1 MQKTRW
7 FVWTALPLVA
17 LFLMACPAAEE
28 EAATEPA
35 PAAEPAA
42 TAAPAE
48 EVVAIAEIQSRA
60 DVSVSGTV
68 ILTATAEGVHI
79 TAEVAGVAP
88 GLHGF
93 HIHEVGDCSAEDFT
107 SAGGHFNP
115 AGIDHAGP
123 DAESSH
129 AGDLGNI
136 EVGED
141 GTGRLELTSTRL
153 TLDDGPTSALG
164 RGVILHEG
172 EDDLTSQPT
181 GAAGSRLGCGVIALV
196 GGEDAGAEEGGDE
209 EAGE

>member
-1 MQKTRW
+1 MQKTRR
-7 FVWTALPLVA
+7 FVWTALPFLVLPLLA
-17 LFLMACPAAEE
+17 LFLMACPPAEETAQPEAAAEE
-28 EAATEPA
+28 SAAAT
-35 PAAEPAA
+35 

-48 EVVAIAEIQSRA
+48 EVVALAELQSRA

-68 ILTATAEGVHI
+68 ILTATADGVHL
-79 TAEVAGVAP
+79 TADVAGVPP

-115 AGIDHAGP
+115 AGVDHAGP
-123 DAESSH
+123 GAEMSH

-141 GTGRLELTSTRL
+141 GTGHLELTSTAL
-153 TLDDGPTSALG
+153 TLDDGPHSALG

-172 EDDLTSQPT
+172 QDDLTTQPT
-181 GAAGSRLGCGVIALV
+181 GAAGGRLACGVLALL
-196 GGEDAGAEEGGDE
+196 GGEETASDG
-209 EAGE
+209 